1 MPAEEIKGVTR
12 DQKKQASLGE
22 SEIFGRI
29 INEQLITKIV
39 FNSIHLP
46 LRASK
51 KGSQQMNWT
60 IGIRLI
66 ATYLHQ
72 LKLDRRQ
79 VEDF

>member
-39 FNSIHLP
+39 FNSHEKVNKICF
-46 LRASK
+46 SMIFKDIK
-51 KGSQQMNWT
+51 KGKA
-60 IGIRLI
+60 I
-66 ATYLHQ
+66 H
-72 LKLDRRQ
+72 
-79 VEDF
+79 

>member
-51 KGSQQMNWT
+51 NALGKSPRF
-60 IGIRLI
+60 IFLF
-66 ATYLHQ
+66 YLYCNLEHFTTM
-72 LKLDRRQ
+72 LT
-79 VEDF
+79 